1 MTKALGVVRI
11 RVSLEGKMS
20 RSYAQSLLA
29 NPVSEPAN
37 IGAIISTLKLQ
48 KHIEGG
54 YFVQT
59 DRAKFTIPNPFR
71 HETVSDLATSNEQSA
86 TRHASTTIFYLIS
99 PGSPVGYFH
108 RNKARTVHTLHW
120 GRGRYTVIHADEV
133 SGSGASDKARIETFI
148 VGHDIAKGEKLQ
160 WIIEGGKFKAS
171 FLLPEPGEEASKAG
185 CLISET
191 VIPGFEYADH
201 DFMTAEGL
209 KRLVAEGEF
218 KELAWLLRK
227 GERLRIEELL

>member
-1 MTKALGVVRI
+1 VARI
-11 RVSLEGKMS
+11 KVNQLQVEGKMS
-20 RSYAQSLLA
+20 QSYAQSLLA
-29 NPVSEPAN
+29 NPVSEPAS
-37 IGAIISTLKLQ
+37 IATTISVLKLQ
-48 KHIEGG
+48 KNIEGG

-59 DRAKFTIPNPFR
+59 DRAKFIIPNPFL
-71 HETVSDLATSNEQSA
+71 HDALSDLATLKEQSA

-108 RNKARTVHTLHW
+108 RNKGRTIHTLHW
-120 GRGRYTVIHADEV
+120 GRGRYVVIHADEV
-133 SGSGASDKARIETFI
+133 SGSGGSDKARIESFT
-148 VGHDIAKGEKLQ
+148 VGHDVAKGEKLQ
-160 WIIEGGKFKAS
+160 WIVEGGKFKAS
-171 FLLPEPGEEASKAG
+171 FLLPEPSEEESKAG

-209 KRLVAEGEF
+209 KTLVTEEEF

-227 GERLRIEELL
+227 GERPKIEELL